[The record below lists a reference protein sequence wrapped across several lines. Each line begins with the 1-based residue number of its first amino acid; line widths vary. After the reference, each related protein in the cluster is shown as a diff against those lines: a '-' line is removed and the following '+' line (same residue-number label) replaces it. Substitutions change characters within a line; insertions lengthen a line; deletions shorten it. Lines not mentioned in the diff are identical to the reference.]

1 MVSNVHGIDIYTN
14 ISVDTHYCIDCIF
27 MEKKKNNLE
36 MATMGIIG
44 SSNKASYIVLYKNLF
59 RICTKL
65 FCAIER
71 VEKCSN
77 SIYFYFLLSWSYK
90 PFSFL
95 RVVGWWPAASGYNK
109 LYQSSVAYLRRHYK
123 HYRSLVEQHFT
134 FPHIFLID
142 FTYSRNSK
150 DLLVLS
156 NLKSVQSIAFMI
168 SFSIS

>member
-1 MVSNVHGIDIYTN
+1 
-14 ISVDTHYCIDCIF
+14 
-27 MEKKKNNLE
+27 

-44 SSNKASYIVLYKNLF
+44 YSNKSSYIIYCGYCINLF

-77 SIYFYFLLSWSYK
+77 SNFYFLLSWSYK

-95 RVVGWWPAASGYNK
+95 RVVGWQRPASGYNK

>member
-1 MVSNVHGIDIYTN
+1 
-14 ISVDTHYCIDCIF
+14 
-27 MEKKKNNLE
+27 
-36 MATMGIIG
+36 MATKGIIG
-44 SSNKASYIVLYKNLF
+44 YSNKSSYIIYCRYCINLF

-77 SIYFYFLLSWSYK
+77 SIYLFFLLSWSYK

-95 RVVGWWPAASGYNK
+95 RVVGWWLPASGYNK

-134 FPHIFLID
+134 FPHIFLIFLID

-156 NLKSVQSIAFMI
+156 NLKSVQSIAFI
-168 SFSIS
+168 YDFLFDFIKYLYFYY

>member
-1 MVSNVHGIDIYTN
+1 
-14 ISVDTHYCIDCIF
+14 
-27 MEKKKNNLE
+27 

-44 SSNKASYIVLYKNLF
+44 YSNKSSYIIYCRYCINLF